1 MAKQRGLLR
10 FSGKLGN
17 VVGYKSSLSA
27 KSGQSFVR
35 ERVIEIGNPQTYGQA
50 GQRCK
55 LKPAQRF
62 YQAFASVLNH
72 AYLPTQNEN
81 RNRARFMKLAMK
93 NPVIPLARKED
104 SNIAPNVPYQISEG
118 SLGLDY
124 LTQCQHMNGKMRTS
138 IKAVAVGE
146 ATDMRTLTLG
156 AFSTMILAQNPE
168 LENGMEICF
177 LAIVGGG
184 DQTAMMESLF
194 AVSFHIV
201 LNSSDTLTQ
210 MADLVPATVN
220 FTIDS
225 GVLALS
231 GTGAGADRLPALGV
245 IISKKTNNSWI
256 YTNSSMT
263 PGSWIQNYML
273 TEASVIESYMKQAS
287 TVESDKVL
295 KQADNAT
302 ANGAVTAAS
311 VAQETYTISTPVQGA
326 TYNFASASIATMT
339 DGTKRVVIDAQNNI
353 GVFVDG
359 TWTPITQTVDNV
371 ATPVTI
377 DMTAW
382 AGNRTIL
389 YTAVNF

>member
-17 VVGYKSSLSA
+17 VVGYKTSLA
-27 KSGQSFVR
+27 NKSGQSFVR
-35 ERVIEIGNPQTYGQA
+35 ERVIEVGNPKTYGQA
-50 GQRCK
+50 VQRCK

-62 YQAFASVLNH
+62 YQAFSSVLNH
-72 AYLPTQNEN
+72 AFLPSQNEN

-104 SNIAPNVPYQISEG
+104 THIAPNVPYQISEG

-124 LTQCQHMNGKMRTS
+124 MTVCESRAAGMRTNV
-138 IKAVAVGE
+138 KAAAVGE

-168 LENGMEICF
+168 LENGMELCF
-177 LAIVGGG
+177 LALVGAGNQDG
-184 DQTAMMESLF
+184 DSESIF
-194 AVSFHIV
+194 PVSFHVV
-201 LNSSDTLTQ
+201 LNSADTLTQ
-210 MADLVPATVN
+210 MADIVPAN
-220 FTIDS
+220 IKFFIDDS
-225 GVLALS
+225 YLSVAKANSNLLA
-231 GTGAGADRLPALGV
+231 ALGV
-245 IISKKTNNSWI
+245 IISKKTNNSWV
-256 YTNSSMT
+256 YTQSTMYLGTYITSAN
-263 PGSWIQNYML
+263 L
-273 TEASVIESYMKQAS
+273 TEEAVIESYMKQAS

-311 VAQETYTISTPVQGA
+311 VAQEAYTISTPVQGA

-339 DGTKRVVIDAQNNI
+339 DGTKRVVIDGQNNI
-353 GVFVDG
+353 GVLVDG